1 MKKKLRRAQRYYEK
15 GAEPQEQTI
24 RGYLRNRDDTI
35 VHGGRATNAFLPD
48 YLDKPTEDWDI
59 LVPEEA
65 EKVAKALEQLLD
77 ERYEGN
83 YFEVRPSRHSGT
95 FRVINRITSFP
106 VADVTVTHYPVSFK
120 KLADGINYATLDHH
134 VQRIKATLQDPD
146 KKFRWRKDR
155 EVLQRIEIHKEEQ
168 KQYDIGI
175 EQLPET
181 F

>member
-1 MKKKLRRAQRYYEK
+1 MKKKLRQAQRYYEK
-15 GAEPQEQTI
+15 GKGPQEQTI
-24 RGYLRNRDDTI
+24 EEYLRNRDDAI

-48 YLDKPTEDWDI
+48 YLDRLTEDWDI
-59 LVPEEA
+59 IVPKDA
-65 EKVAKALEQLLD
+65 ETAAKRIEQLLD

-83 YFEVRPSRHSGT
+83 YFEVRASRHPGT
-95 FRVINRITSFP
+95 FRVVSRVTSFP
-106 VADVTVTHYPVSFK
+106 VADITVSDRPVPFK

-134 VQRIKATLQDPD
+134 VQRIKATLQDPN

-175 EQLPET
+175 DQLPEI